1 MKKGACGWWTSRRS
15 LPRRGPRRRTRLF
28 AWQRA
33 TVESVRRLKSP
44 KGNPLEIARIA
55 GIAAAKRTAELIPL
69 CHPLALTHVD
79 VSAKLCQNGIEI
91 TSEATATG
99 PTGVEMEA
107 SGGGVCCGTDDLRHV
122 QSARTRHGNHGGVRG
137 EEGGRAKRHV
147 CASWEACEAMTPM
160 KDVKVLVVDDNAL
173 ILDLLMKGLLP
184 HCDARAAADGADALL
199 KIVDD
204 PPDLVVCD
212 YRMPGLDGRQL
223 YEKLRGRQQTKAI
236 PFIFLASR
244 SDIEEKLRPI
254 VEGVEEFI
262 PKPFF
267 LKDLVRR
274 AKKVVD
280 RLQLEKLQNRQVRPG
295 VIQGRLEEMSIMD
308 LMQSLEMGQKS
319 CQLDDPPRRRKRRSL
334 FCFGAMQGR
343 AAGSAGRRSGR
354 VSSGAL
360 AGGRI

>member
-1 MKKGACGWWTSRRS
+1 
-15 LPRRGPRRRTRLF
+15 
-28 AWQRA
+28 
-33 TVESVRRLKSP
+33 
-44 KGNPLEIARIA
+44 
-55 GIAAAKRTAELIPL
+55 
-69 CHPLALTHVD
+69 
-79 VSAKLCQNGIEI
+79 
-91 TSEATATG
+91 
-99 PTGVEMEA
+99 
-107 SGGGVCCGTDDLRHV
+107 
-122 QSARTRHGNHGGVRG
+122 
-137 EEGGRAKRHV
+137 
-147 CASWEACEAMTPM
+147 MTPM
-160 KDVKVLVVDDNAL
+160 KDVKVLVGDDNAL

-223 YEKLRGRQQTKAI
+223 YEKIRGRQQTQSI

-244 SDIEEKLRPI
+244 SDIEEKLRRI

-267 LKDLVRR
+267 LKDLVRS

-295 VIQGRLEEMSIMD
+295 VIQGRLEEMSILD

-319 CQLDDPPRRRKRRSL
+319 CRLTIRRGDETAEL
-334 FCFGAMQGR
+334 FF
-343 AAGSAGRRSGR
+343 AAGEGADARAGSIEGEEAVYHAVRWPDGEFELDFNGAPTRTTITRSTTGLLME
-354 VSSGAL
+354 GL
-360 AGGRI
+360 